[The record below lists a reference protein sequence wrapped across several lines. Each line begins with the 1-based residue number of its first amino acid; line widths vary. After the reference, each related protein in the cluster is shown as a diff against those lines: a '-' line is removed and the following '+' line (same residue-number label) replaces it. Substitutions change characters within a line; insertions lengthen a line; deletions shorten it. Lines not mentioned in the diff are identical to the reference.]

1 MSRKVEQLPESR
13 AEKVLFFSKKLKK
26 CCNLIK
32 KELYFNAPCLRLKVV
47 ASSPVTAT
55 TILLAS
61 KPEILSNAEKFSA
74 KINH

>member
-32 KELYFNAPCLRLKVV
+32 EVTGKALKI
-47 ASSPVTAT
+47 S
-55 TILLAS
+55 
-61 KPEILSNAEKFSA
+61 
-74 KINH
+74 